1 MKLMLR
7 GTSLDRGSPLRD
19 QMYILLRKLIVTGRI
34 QPGQT
39 IDEKACAAKLGI
51 SRTPVREAIK
61 KLSDEH
67 LVIVAAQSGTRAAR
81 IDPNEIEQA
90 FIIRRALEMESAAYA
105 ARNIS
110 QADIDALRT
119 ILVAHGRAIRR
130 KDYADAIATDD
141 QFHARIAEIGKMPR
155 LWRTIEISKAHLDRC
170 RHMMLPRPR
179 EAAATLQ
186 QHKAIIQA
194 LSSRDPNKARA
205 AMAQHLDKA
214 YSNTRQVLEMCPTS
228 APIGQTA

>member
-1 MKLMLR
+1 M
-7 GTSLDRGSPLRD
+7 
-19 QMYILLRKLIVTGRI
+19 
-34 QPGQT
+34 
-39 IDEKACAAKLGI
+39 
-51 SRTPVREAIK
+51 REAIQ

-67 LVIVAAQSGTRAAR
+67 LVIVAAQSGTRAAM

-90 FIIRRALEMESAAYA
+90 FVIRRALEMESAAYA

-119 ILVAHGRAIRR
+119 ILVAHGQAIWR
-130 KDYADAIATDD
+130 KDYANAIATDD
-141 QFHARIAEIGKMPR
+141 QFHARIAEISKMPR

-170 RHMMLPRPR
+170 RRTMLPRPR

-186 QHKAIIQA
+186 QHKAIVQA
-194 LSSRDPNKARA
+194 LSSKDPNKARE

-214 YSNTRQVLEMCPTS
+214 YGNTRQVLETRLTS
-228 APIGQTA
+228 GPIGQNA